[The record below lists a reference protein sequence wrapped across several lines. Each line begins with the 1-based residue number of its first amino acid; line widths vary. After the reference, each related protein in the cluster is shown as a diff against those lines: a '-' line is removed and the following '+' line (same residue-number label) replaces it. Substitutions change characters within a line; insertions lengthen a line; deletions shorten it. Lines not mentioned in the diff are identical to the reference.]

1 MSDILAT
8 HRRLL
13 AAGLSEDQS
22 RSFLRLVAD
31 AEGGGFDRRAVQ
43 EHFAAAA
50 YSPAHFSLLVEV
62 LLQRLARKAG
72 AVS

>member
-31 AEGGGFDRRAVQ
+31 AEGGGFDGRAVQ
-43 EHFAAAA
+43 DHFAAAP
-50 YSPAHFSLLVEV
+50 YSAAHVLLLVEI
-62 LLQRLARKAG
+62 LLERFARKVG
-72 AVS
+72 GST